1 MIRWMPVLLLA
12 VAAVAVL
19 SADAPARPVT
29 LLVGGLTQ
37 DTIEPCG
44 CGGRTA
50 GGLARRAAVTRALR
64 RQWPELVSID
74 AGSFGLQAHKFP
86 TTLRSLAY
94 LGVDLCA
101 LDDADLQQ
109 HERLLPPLAD
119 HALRYTSLAPPDAEL
134 PEPLPKSA
142 VIGPTHG
149 PRIGVVAISY
159 TVLSIHDLTK
169 QTAAEFGRLR
179 EDERIDLAV
188 LISHIGA
195 PDTARLLTAVAP
207 ADRPALVVY
216 ATSSAMPP
224 EPVVDGD
231 TLWVGLARQG
241 RSVALIQGEPV
252 DGRYRLTGRAITLE
266 PGELDSTVAGWVKAY
281 YDQMRA
287 GEVATNLADKPA
299 SFPPVSACADC
310 HAETVAA
317 WRQHPHAHAV
327 ETLEAV
333 GRDVSACLTC
343 HSERL
348 RRDGVRPAADGD
360 RGIVCATCHRG
371 LTSHMAQPRRAK
383 ATSIAVDDCLAC
395 HTEENSQNWDV
406 AAYWANVLGA
416 CGGEPQA
423 RVHPVP

>member
-1 MIRWMPVLLLA
+1 MIRWLPVLLLA
-12 VAAVAVL
+12 VAVAAVF
-19 SADAPARPVT
+19 SADPPARPLT
-29 LLVGGLTQ
+29 LLIGGLTQ

-64 RQWPELVSID
+64 RQFPELVSID
-74 AGSFGLQAHKFP
+74 AGSFGLQAYKLP
-86 TTLRSLAY
+86 TTFRSLAY

-109 HERLLPPLAD
+109 HERMLPLLAG
-119 HALRYTSLAPPDAEL
+119 HALAYTSLAPPDAEL

-142 VIGPTHG
+142 VVGPTHG
-149 PRIGVVAISY
+149 PRIGVVAVSY

-169 QTAAEFGRLR
+169 QTAAEFRRLR
-179 EDERIDLAV
+179 EQERIDLGV

-195 PDTARLLTAVAP
+195 PDTATLLTAVAP
-207 ADRPALVVY
+207 ADRPELVVY

-224 EPVVDGD
+224 EPAVDGD

-241 RSVALIQGEPV
+241 RSVVLVQGEPAE
-252 DGRYRLTGRAITLE
+252 GRYRLTGRAITLE
-266 PGELDSTVAGWVKAY
+266 PGEVDGTVAGWVSAY

-287 GEVATNLADKPA
+287 GEVATDLAAKPP

-317 WRQHPHAHAV
+317 WRLHPHAQAV
-327 ETLEAV
+327 NTLEAI

-348 RRDGVRPAADGD
+348 RRDGVRPPAEGD

-383 ATSIAVDDCLAC
+383 ATSIAVDDCRAC
-395 HTEENSQNWDV
+395 HTDENSQHWDA
-406 AAYWANVLGA
+406 AAYWANVLGV
-416 CGGEPQA
+416 CGGEPQP
-423 RVHPVP
+423 RVHPLP